1 MLHSLITAQNDLH
14 FLRESKIMCLLF
26 DTFIISPYAVSRLH
40 DSLQEFLCA
49 PTISCKGA

>member
-14 FLRESKIMCLLF
+14 FLRGSKIICLLS

-40 DSLQEFLCA
+40 DSLQEFVCA
-49 PTISCKGA
+49 PTIGCQGA